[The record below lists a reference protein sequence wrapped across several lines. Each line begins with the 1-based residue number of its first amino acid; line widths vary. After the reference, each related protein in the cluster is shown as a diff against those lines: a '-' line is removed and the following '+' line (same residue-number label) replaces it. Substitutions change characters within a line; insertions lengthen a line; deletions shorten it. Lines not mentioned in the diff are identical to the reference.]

1 MAWQIKFRNVE
12 HEEYFNNFM
21 KKAKVE
27 EWDKERTSLFYTLAI
42 FDETR
47 KNINDLYDFKENCIK
62 FNGLN
67 KGWQTGGTTKATKL
81 AFNLFNNYRG
91 EEREKENFSPLE
103 IFSLDTD
110 YRNYMLMAV
119 QIRFS

>member
-1 MAWQIKFRNVE
+1 MTWQMKFRNVE
-12 HEEYFNNFM
+12 HEKAFNDFM
-21 KKAKVE
+21 KKAE
-27 EWDKERTSLFYTLAI
+27 IGDWDKERTSLFYTLAI

-47 KNINDLYDFKENCIK
+47 NHINDLYDFKENCIK
-62 FNGLN
+62 FEGLN

-81 AFNLFNNYRG
+81 AFNLFNDFRG
-91 EEREKENFSPLE
+91 EDREKENFSPLE

>member
-1 MAWQIKFRNVE
+1 MAWEIKFRDVQ
-12 HEEYFNNFM
+12 HEEGFNNFI
-21 KKAKVE
+21 KRAEVQD
-27 EWDKERTSLFYTLAI
+27 WDKERISLFYTLAI
-42 FDETR
+42 FEETR
-47 KNINDLYDFKENCIK
+47 NHINDLYDFKENCMK
-62 FNGLN
+62 FEGLS

-103 IFSLDTD
+103 LFSLDTD